1 MHRKP
6 RRVGKRNY
14 ISEQGIWDLA
24 KPTRDSSN
32 FSIYVRYSYIFC
44 LRITSR
50 MPETAVSPSTG
61 NRPRKQYRCSLCD
74 KPFDSAETLDSHQ
87 KFEHSEP
94 GHRKPV
100 AGVG

>member
-1 MHRKP
+1 M
-6 RRVGKRNY
+6 V
-14 ISEQGIWDLA
+14 SEPNARTLFEILDIL
-24 KPTRDSSN
+24 TY
-32 FSIYVRYSYIFC
+32 FVYV
-44 LRITSR
+44 LLVV
-50 MPETAVSPSTG
+50 MPETAVSSSTSSRPS
-61 NRPRKQYRCSLCD
+61 KQYRCSLCD